1 MAEYPA
7 EFAVDAVLRDGGV
20 ARIRPIVPDDRERLY
35 ELFQGMGQRSRYFRF
50 FQEKDDLS
58 PRELEYFTNV
68 DYESRMAFVVL
79 LEDKMIGVGRYDR
92 DQNDPGYAEIA
103 FAVVDA
109 HQSRGIGTQ
118 LLQLMTAYARTHGIV
133 GFKALVLP
141 DNVQMIRMFRHSG
154 YEIERTME
162 EGIYSVSFPVAQSK
176 GTRAAE
182 EERERRAI
190 AASLNPI
197 FYPRS
202 IAVVGASRNA
212 ESIGGRL
219 FHNLLSG
226 KFSGPIYPV
235 NPAASYVHS
244 VKAYKTVMD
253 IPDPVDLAFIVVPA
267 PFVVPAVKECA
278 EKGVQGVVVIS
289 AGFSETGPEGAALE
303 RQLVETVR
311 DAGMRMV
318 GPNCMGVL
326 NTDPRVVVDGQ
337 FSPFFPPPGN
347 VAMSSQS
354 GALGIAILDYAIR
367 NKIGIS
373 SFVSVGNK
381 GDISGNDLLL
391 YWEGDPNT
399 DVIVLYLE
407 SFGNPRRFGRLA
419 RRIARK
425 KPIIAVKSGRTKAG
439 TRAAS
444 SHTGALASVD
454 VAVEALFNQ
463 AGVIRTPTLEDLFDV
478 AVLLAS
484 QPIPRGRRVGILTNA
499 GGPGILA
506 ADALESHGLEVP
518 EFSAALRANLAQ
530 GLEAEASTRNPVD
543 MIASAGPDEYR
554 HGIETMLAS
563 DEIDSLIVSYIPATP
578 GAERAI
584 AEVVRN
590 AAADYEGDKP
600 LLSVFMSAENPAE
613 LLSDERVKIP
623 TYQFPEAAAVALARV
638 VRHGEWLA
646 KPEGTVPDFE
656 DVNPDAAREVAKAA
670 LERLG
675 GEGGWLDQPEVE
687 EILLAFGLHLPAS
700 TIATSAREAVEF
712 AKDLKAPVVMK
723 VVSPSA
729 LHKSDVGG
737 VVLGVEGDKAIRDSY
752 QQLMSLVDDARGV
765 MVQEMVTGGLEV
777 LVGMTEDPAFG
788 PLIVFGMGGV
798 LVELVGDVAFRINP
812 VTDLEAAEMVR
823 SIKSAQLLD
832 GYRSS
837 PAADV
842 DALEQVILRVSALAE
857 AVPEI
862 SEMDLNP
869 VKVLAPGEGVVLVDA
884 RVHVQP
890 VGAGWTPELVDLPGL
905 TNPVK

>member
-7 EFAVDAVLRDGGV
+7 EFIVDAVLRDGGV
-20 ARIRPIVPDDRERLY
+20 VRIRPIVPDDRERLY
-35 ELFQGMGQRSRYFRF
+35 ELFKGMGQKSRYFRF
-50 FQEKDDLS
+50 FQEKEDLT
-58 PRELEYFTNV
+58 PKELEYFTNV
-68 DYESRMAFVVL
+68 DYENRMAFVAL
-79 LEDKMIGVGRYDR
+79 LDEKIIGVGRYDR
-92 DQNDPGYAEIA
+92 DENEPDSAEVA
-103 FAVVDA
+103 FAIVDA

-141 DNVQMIRMFRHSG
+141 ENVQMIRMFRHSG
-154 YEIERTME
+154 YKIERTME
-162 EGIYSVSFPVAQSK
+162 EGIYSVVFPVAQSE

-182 EERERRAI
+182 QEREKRAI

-202 IAVVGASRNA
+202 IAVIGASRNA

-219 FHNLLSG
+219 FHNLIHG
-226 KFSGPIYPV
+226 RFSGPIYPV

-244 VKAYKTVMD
+244 VRAYKTVSE
-253 IPDPVDLAFIVVPA
+253 IPDPVDLAFIVVPSHL
-267 PFVVPAVKECA
+267 VIPAVKDCA
-278 EKGVQGVVVIS
+278 DKGVQGVVVIS
-289 AGFSETGPEGAALE
+289 AGFSETGPEGAELE
-303 RQLVETVR
+303 RELVETVR
-311 DAGMRMV
+311 SAGMRMV

-337 FSPFFPPPGN
+337 FSPFFPPVGN

-354 GALGIAILDYAIR
+354 GALGIAILDYANR
-367 NKIGIS
+367 NAIGIS

-407 SFGNPRRFGRLA
+407 SFGNPRRFGRIA

-425 KPIIAVKSGRTKAG
+425 KPIVAVKSGRTKAG

-454 VAVEALFNQ
+454 VAVDALFNQ
-463 AGVIRTPTLEDLFDV
+463 AGVIRTATLEELFDV

-484 QPIPRGRRVGILTNA
+484 QPIPKGKRVGILTNA

-518 EFSAALRANLAQ
+518 EFSAELRAKLQ
-530 GLEAEASTRNPVD
+530 EGLSAEASTRNPVD
-543 MIASAGPDEYR
+543 MIASAGVDHYQR
-554 HGIETMLAS
+554 AMATMLAS
-563 DEIDSLIVSYIPATP
+563 DEIDALIVSYIPTTP
-578 GAERAI
+578 GSERTMAEAI
-584 AEVVRN
+584 RD
-590 AAADYEGDKP
+590 AAAEYHGDKT
-600 LLSVFMSAENPAE
+600 LLSVFMSAGNAAE
-613 LLSDERVKIP
+613 LLSDERIKVP
-623 TYQFPEAAAVALARV
+623 SYRFPEAAAAALSRV

-646 KPEGTVPDFE
+646 RPEGTVPVFD
-656 DVNPDAAREVAKAA
+656 DAKPEVARSIAQKAA
-670 LERLG
+670 ERLG
-675 GEGGWLDQPEVE
+675 DDGGWLEPAEVE
-687 EILLAFGLHLPAS
+687 ELLCAFGLCLPAS
-700 TIATSAREAVEF
+700 AAVTSASEAVEF
-712 AKDLKAPVVMK
+712 AKKLKGPVAMK
-723 VVSPSA
+723 LQAPSA
-729 LHKSDVGG
+729 LHKSDIGG
-737 VVLGVEGDKAIRDSY
+737 VALGIEGDKAVRDTFKH
-752 QQLMSLVDDARGV
+752 LMSLTDDATGV
-765 MVQEMVTGGLEV
+765 LVQEMVEGGLEV

-788 PLIVFGMGGV
+788 PLMVFGMGGV

-812 VTDLEAAEMVR
+812 VTDLEAKEMVR
-823 SIKSAQLLD
+823 SIKSAKLLD
-832 GYRSS
+832 GYRST
-837 PAADV
+837 PPADV

-869 VKVLAPGEGVVLVDA
+869 VKVLTPGNGVALVDA
-884 RVHVQP
+884 RIRIKP
-890 VGAGWTPELVDLPGL
+890 VEAGWTPELIDLPGL